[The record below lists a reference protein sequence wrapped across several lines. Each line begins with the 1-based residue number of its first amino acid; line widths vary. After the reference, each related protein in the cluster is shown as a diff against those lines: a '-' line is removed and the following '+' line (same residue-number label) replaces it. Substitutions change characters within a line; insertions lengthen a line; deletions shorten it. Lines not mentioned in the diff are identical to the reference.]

1 MRLIL
6 NKLRRWPARPDSLMI
21 AAIETAPTPVR
32 RPSEEAPQLVVLSE
46 LPAGSHARVAQVSAH
61 SDDLRRLQALGVCV
75 GRRVQLVKAGDP
87 MIISVVGARVGLSAR
102 LAADVRVTPIAADAS
117 SFVPLANAS

>member
-6 NKLRRWPARPDSLMI
+6 NKLRLRPARPEIFMI
-21 AAIETAPTPVR
+21 AALEPSPTPAR
-32 RPSEEAPQLVVLSE
+32 RPSEAAPQLVLLSA
-46 LPAGSHARVAQVSAH
+46 LAAGSYARVAQVSAH

-75 GRRVQLVKAGDP
+75 GRRVQLVKGGDP

-102 LAADVRVTPIAADAS
+102 LAAEVRVTPIAAEDS
-117 SFVPLANAS
+117 TFVPLANAS

>member
-6 NKLRRWPARPDSLMI
+6 NSFRFRPARPEIFMI
-21 AAIETAPTPVR
+21 AALEPAPTPAR
-32 RPSEEAPQLVVLSE
+32 RPSEAALQLVLLSA
-46 LPAGSHARVAQVSAH
+46 LPAGSYARVAHVSAH

-87 MIISVVGARVGLSAR
+87 MIISVVGARIGLSAR
-102 LAADVRVTPIAADAS
+102 LAAEVRVTPIGAEDS
-117 SFVPLANAS
+117 TQVPLANAS

>member
-6 NKLRRWPARPDSLMI
+6 NKLRFRPARPEILMI
-21 AAIETAPTPVR
+21 AAIEPAPTPTR
-32 RPSEEAPQLVVLSE
+32 RPSEAAPQLVLLSE
-46 LPAGSHARVAQVSAH
+46 LAAGSHARVAQVSAH

-102 LAADVRVTPIAADAS
+102 LATEVRVTPITAEDLT
-117 SFVPLANAS
+117 FVPLANAS

>member
-6 NKLRRWPARPDSLMI
+6 NKLRRWPARPEILMI
-21 AAIETAPTPVR
+21 AAIEPAPTPVR
-32 RPSEEAPQLVVLSE
+32 RPSEEAPQLVLLSD
-46 LPAGSHARVAQVSAH
+46 LPAGSYARVAQVSAH

-75 GRRVQLVKAGDP
+75 GRCVQLVKAGDP
-87 MIISVVGARVGLSAR
+87 MIICVVGARVGLSAR
-102 LAADVRVTPIAADAS
+102 LAAEVRVTPIAADAS

>member
-6 NKLRRWPARPDSLMI
+6 NKLRPRPARAEIFML
-21 AAIETAPTPVR
+21 AALQLSPGSVR
-32 RPSEEAPQLVVLSE
+32 RSSEQAPQLMLLSE
-46 LPAGSHARVAQVSAH
+46 LPAGALARVAHVIAH

-87 MIISVVGARVGLSAR
+87 LIISVVGARVGLSAR
-102 LAADVRVTPIAADAS
+102 LAAEVRVIPIAAEDSTFTA
-117 SFVPLANAS
+117 LANAS